1 MNLFPSSERD
11 FFMGKIDE
19 KDVLHHDCFGYS
31 SVQRR
36 RTKCIHIPEEKAVQE
51 ETTPQYAP

>member
-1 MNLFPSSERD
+1 
-11 FFMGKIDE
+11 MGKIDE
-19 KDVLHHDCFGYS
+19 KDVLHLDCFGYS

-51 ETTPQYAP
+51 ETSPQYAS